1 MGEGFSIPRALKP
14 VKGAKI
20 EIKINNVQAGRNNDM
35 APEFYPEET
44 ILGYVSFKLEK
55 PYKAKSISVGFC
67 GF

>member
-1 MGEGFSIPRALKP
+1 
-14 VKGAKI
+14 
-20 EIKINNVQAGRNNDM
+20 M

-44 ILGYVSFKLEK
+44 ILGFVSFKLEK